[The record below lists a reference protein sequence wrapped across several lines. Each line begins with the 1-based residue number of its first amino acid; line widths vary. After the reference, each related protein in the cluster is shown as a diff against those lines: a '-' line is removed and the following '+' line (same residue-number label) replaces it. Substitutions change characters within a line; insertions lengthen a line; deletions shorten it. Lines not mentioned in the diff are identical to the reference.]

1 MIGIN
6 IAHKNGGNYF
16 FPIPP
21 LPQFFFKKPPRLKTM
36 FLIMHCTYQT
46 LSCKMIQIGVT

>member
-16 FPIPP
+16 FP
-21 LPQFFFKKPPRLKTM
+21 LPQYLFFLKTTRLKTM
-36 FLIMHCTYQT
+36 FLLMHCTYQT
-46 LSCKMIQIGVT
+46 LSCKML

>member
-21 LPQFFFKKPPRLKTM
+21 LPQFFFFKNHPFKNYVFNNALYISNS
-36 FLIMHCTYQT
+36 L
-46 LSCKMIQIGVT
+46 L

>member
-16 FPIPP
+16 FP
-21 LPQFFFKKPPRLKTM
+21 LPQYLFFLKTTRLKTM